1 MAKLQ
6 HTFGNDGIFWISF
19 DDMLNNFDTI
29 DRTRLFG
36 KEWTV
41 VQKWTSVSV
50 SWVTGYLKTKFRI
63 RVAEAGPVVIVL
75 SQLDSRYYLGTFPH
89 DI

>member
-1 MAKLQ
+1 MAKLK

-19 DDMLNNFDTI
+19 DDMLSNFDTL

-36 KEWTV
+36 SDWTV

-50 SWVTGYLKTKFRI
+50 SWVTGYLKTKFRVHI
-63 RVAEAGPVVIVL
+63 TEAGPVIIVM
-75 SQLDSRYYLGTFPH
+75 SQLDSRYYRGAFLSRV
-89 DI
+89 